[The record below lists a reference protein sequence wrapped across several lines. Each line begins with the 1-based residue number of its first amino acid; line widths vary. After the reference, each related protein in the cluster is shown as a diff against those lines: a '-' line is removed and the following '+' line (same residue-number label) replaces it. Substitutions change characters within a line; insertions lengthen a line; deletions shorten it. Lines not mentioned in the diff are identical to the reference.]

1 VGGSVPDVDDLVV
14 LQDDPERFRVLRG
27 DGRVTVGLLPH
38 HSRRGLGLP
47 GVPPLAVARELA
59 LLLQEHDALPDGE
72 VALVPAAA
80 QVPGFLD
87 EVRARLT

>member
-1 VGGSVPDVDDLVV
+1 VPDVDELVV

-27 DGRVTVGLLPH
+27 GGRVTVGLLPH
-38 HSRRGLGLP
+38 ATRRGLGLH

-59 LLLQEHDALPDGE
+59 LFLHEHEALPDGE

-80 QVPGFLD
+80 RVPGFLD